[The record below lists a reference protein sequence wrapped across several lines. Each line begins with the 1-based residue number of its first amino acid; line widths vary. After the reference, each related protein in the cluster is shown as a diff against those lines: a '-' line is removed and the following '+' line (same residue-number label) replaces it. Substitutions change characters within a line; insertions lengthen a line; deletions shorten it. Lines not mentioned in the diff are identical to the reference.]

1 MSHQFKIH
9 VENTTLTLQGSTE
22 ESVGCVLRGCLL
34 LNVKETI
41 KVRSITLNLSGKMK
55 LQWSERNHQHKKEF
69 TVLEHDWNF
78 LSNQK
83 KLHVLT
89 PNVYK
94 YSFEFILPGN
104 LPESIDSNSYGSVLY
119 KLKAVVDRP
128 AFSPNFIDRQTLRIV
143 RHYIPPYH
151 MSNLPMQISN
161 EWANKIDYQITVP
174 KKIYI
179 RGEQIP
185 IDFSLVPKPNSDKL
199 HVRYLSCFLKEYTTF
214 VLGATDSNVHTES
227 RIIRFFRDESFP
239 SEGLHW
245 NKTVVMT
252 VPHTFDSIQCNT
264 HNQFFKIEHK
274 LKFTMSLINGRGEL
288 SELRAT
294 IPIDILPQ
302 RIEQVEEENE
312 LPTYENAWRSVPY
325 SPLPYLD
332 ANSPYSPMDDSH
344 PITPSHQNNN
354 TERTDDYFAYQP
366 QRSISNVCSSNSNGL
381 PSYYS
386 VVASPPSVAVAIDN
400 NDGLPSYE
408 YVSC

>member
-9 VENTTLTLQGSTE
+9 IENTTLTLQGSPE
-22 ESVGCVLRGCLL
+22 ES
-34 LNVKETI
+34 
-41 KVRSITLNLSGKMK
+41 ITMNLSGKMK
-55 LQWSERNHQHKKEF
+55 LLWNERNHQHKKEF
-69 TVLEHDWNF
+69 TVLDHNWSF
-78 LSNQK
+78 LSSQK

-94 YSFEFILPGN
+94 YSFEYILPGN
-104 LPESIDSNSYGSVLY
+104 LPESIDSHSYGSVLY
-119 KLKAVVDRP
+119 KLKATVDRP
-128 AFSPNFIDRQTLRIV
+128 AFSPNLIDRQPLRIV
-143 RHYIPPYH
+143 RHCIPPYH

-174 KKIYI
+174 KKIYS

-185 IDFSLVPKPNSDKL
+185 VDFSLKPKPNSDKL

-214 VLGATDSNVHTES
+214 VLGATDSNTQTES
-227 RIIRFFRDESFP
+227 RIVRFFRDESFP

-245 NKTVVMT
+245 NKSVVMT
-252 VPHTFDSIQCNT
+252 VPHSFDSIQCDT
-264 HNQFFKIEHK
+264 HNQFFRIEHK

-294 IPIDILPQ
+294 IPVDIIAQ
-302 RIEQVEEENE
+302 RFEQAQEENE

-332 ANSPYSPMDDSH
+332 ANSPYSPMDDAY
-344 PITPSHQNNN
+344 PITPPSSHQSQ
-354 TERTDDYFAYQP
+354 TERTDDYFGYQP
-366 QRSISNVCSSNSNGL
+366 RSQQQQRTIDTVCHGSDL

-386 VVASPPSVAVAIDN
+386 IVPSPPSAMHD
-400 NDGLPSYE
+400 NDGLPSYD
-408 YVSC
+408 YAN